1 MTNTARPQRR
11 VGVAVVVVVFFAA
24 VGIIGALVGAFG
36 GDAAQTEFT
45 SDDTSLY
52 TEGSTYRSALTQGFS
67 TTDAQQLSE
76 ALAEAEKLHGICF
89 GWKLVDGST
98 GRVEQSSGH
107 NDQGSSRG
115 VLVPADTCPR
125 WAEVEVVVAAGA
137 SDDEPDVADVTVRA
151 SPDLEPL
158 PQLAD
163 FVNLGVTADSLVA
176 EPVSVTGQ
184 AALGLPLLL
193 VESGAL
199 SAPQVPD
206 QEPGGA
212 PAKPLPPGDGSG
224 SSWVT
229 WAWLG
234 GLGVVAAVAL
244 VLGFAAR
251 AKQKS
256 TSDGGPPPGPPQRG
270 PHPPGPPQPGPSLF
284 QPGGPPPG
292 PGPNPQAPPPG
303 PNPQAPPPGP
313 NPQAPPPGPNPQ
325 APPPGQG
332 RPHPPWPQQPGR

>member
-1 MTNTARPQRR
+1 MTNTVRPQRR

-24 VGIIGALVGAFG
+24 VGIVGTLVGAFG

-52 TEGSTYRSALTQGFS
+52 TEGATYRSALTQGFS
-67 TTDAQQLSE
+67 TADAQQLSE

-151 SPDLEPL
+151 SSDLEPL

-199 SAPQVPD
+199 PAPQVPD

-224 SSWVT
+224 SSWVA

-234 GLGVVAAVAL
+234 GLGVVAVVAL
-244 VLGFAAR
+244 ILGFAAR

-256 TSDGGPPPGPPQRG
+256 TSDGGSPPRGPRLEPPPSGPPPGSQPGVPPFPPPQHGPRQPGPPQSG
-270 PHPPGPPQPGPSLF
+270 PPGP
-284 QPGGPPPG
+284 
-292 PGPNPQAPPPG
+292 
-303 PNPQAPPPGP
+303 
-313 NPQAPPPGPNPQ
+313 
-325 APPPGQG
+325 PPPGQG